1 MSTIEHALRIKYGLY
16 NYPSDAQIKKWVDR
30 VRFYI
35 DTEGKSGEES
45 GQLAAKEV
53 FSEYGSMAY
62 FSEADTILA
71 LLAAAEKK

>member
-1 MSTIEHALRIKYGLY
+1 MISLAHALRIKYGLH
-16 NYPSDAQIKKWVDR
+16 NDPSDAQIKKWVDR
-30 VRFYI
+30 VHFYI
-35 DTEGKSGEES
+35 DTEGKAGEES
-45 GQLAAKEV
+45 GLLAAKEV